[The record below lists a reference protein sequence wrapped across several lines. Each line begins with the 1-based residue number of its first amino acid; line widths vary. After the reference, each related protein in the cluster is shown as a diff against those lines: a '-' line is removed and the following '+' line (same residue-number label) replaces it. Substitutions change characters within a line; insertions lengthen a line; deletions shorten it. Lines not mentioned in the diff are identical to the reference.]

1 MPTNST
7 SEPTKDELKAA
18 KKLLKAQEKMQKEN
32 VKARERI
39 AKAALEVEREAGR
52 VRMSGNER
60 REQLINV
67 ARHLFAEKGYEA
79 VSVEEIAQFALV
91 SKPVIYEHFGS
102 KEGLYAVILDRET
115 RELLRTVISNMES
128 GHPREMLEQAVYAFF
143 TYIDEHPDGYR
154 VLIKDAPAA
163 QGAGAYSG
171 LVNDI
176 VDKCEQVLGNAFDKY
191 GLPRKSAGIYART
204 LVGSVALSGQ
214 WWQEERHVSK
224 DEIVAQVVNF
234 VWNGLTDLQAKP
246 TLKLQKSI

>member
-39 AKAALEVEREAGR
+39 AKAALDVEREAGR
-52 VRMSGNER
+52 VRMSGIER

-102 KEGLYAVILDRET
+102 KEG
-115 RELLRTVISNMES
+115 
-128 GHPREMLEQAVYAFF
+128 
-143 TYIDEHPDGYR
+143 
-154 VLIKDAPAA
+154 
-163 QGAGAYSG
+163 
-171 LVNDI
+171 
-176 VDKCEQVLGNAFDKY
+176 
-191 GLPRKSAGIYART
+191 
-204 LVGSVALSGQ
+204 
-214 WWQEERHVSK
+214 
-224 DEIVAQVVNF
+224 
-234 VWNGLTDLQAKP
+234 
-246 TLKLQKSI
+246 

>member
-1 MPTNST
+1 VPTNST

-52 VRMSGNER
+52 VRMSGIER

-171 LVNDI
+171 LVN
-176 VDKCEQVLGNAFDKY
+176 AFDKY